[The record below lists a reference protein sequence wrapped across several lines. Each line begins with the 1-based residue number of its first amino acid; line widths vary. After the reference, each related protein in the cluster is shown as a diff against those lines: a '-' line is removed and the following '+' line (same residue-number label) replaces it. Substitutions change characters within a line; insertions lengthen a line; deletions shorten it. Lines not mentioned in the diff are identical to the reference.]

1 MAYGMKVDTI
11 LLLLLRFTVRLN
23 KRFDLHVRPK
33 SAYTFYTSE

>member
-11 LLLLLRFTVRLN
+11 LLLLRFTVRLN